1 MSLPLAPDYS
11 SKQIFLKFYLSFDH
25 KIEISKDFLNS
36 SKTEILIH
44 FIKNFFMF
52 SQNRNSD
59 SHYHYFFNFLPTQIS
74 VTLQENLNLLYIH
87 LNQKFWESV
96 CLYLKHS
103 PWKNSF
109 INLSKETIAQSKN
122 LKISICFYLWSS
134 FTSLLFIIIYYY
146 LLYSNGLCFLS
157 YEKLFSYFCR
167 FSSPERSWWLW
178 LRFFIITLLLIFYL
192 VHMTHE
198 MTTF

>member
-1 MSLPLAPDYS
+1 MSLPLTPDYS
-11 SKQIFLKFYLSFDH
+11 SKQNFLKFCLSFEH

-36 SKTEILIH
+36 SKTEILTH

-59 SHYHYFFNFLPTQIS
+59 PLYHYFFNFLPTQIS

-96 CLYLKHS
+96 YLYPKQS
-103 PWKNSF
+103 PWKKSF

-157 YEKLFSYFCR
+157 YETHFSYFWR
-167 FSSPERSWWLW
+167 FSSWERSWWLW
-178 LRFFIITLLLIFYL
+178 LRFFILHCY
-192 VHMTHE
+192 
-198 MTTF
+198 